1 MKKISL
7 ATLVVLIAPIA
18 LAKTTNDQTLYQEPT
33 FYVLGGA
40 GNAMFD
46 TEAKGATPLG
56 SISSKNDNSQ
66 NSYRVAAG
74 KMLRFGALELG
85 YSDFGDSTNTGGTA
99 LSGASFGVL
108 IIAPVGQSPFDFIL
122 RTDAYLLK
130 HQYRGNEE
138 TTIPGLGYGIGTRLN
153 WANGF
158 FVQAQYEGLFYKDGI
173 EGAAGGEV
181 KTLIHHPSIQLGI
194 AH

>member
-1 MKKISL
+1 MQSL
-7 ATLVVLIAPIA
+7 AVCLIR
-18 LAKTTNDQTLYQEPT
+18 
-33 FYVLGGA
+33 
-40 GNAMFD
+40 
-46 TEAKGATPLG
+46 
-56 SISSKNDNSQ
+56 SI
-66 NSYRVAAG
+66 
-74 KMLRFGALELG
+74 
-85 YSDFGDSTNTGGTA
+85 TA
-99 LSGASFGVL
+99 LKSS
-108 IIAPVGQSPFDFIL
+108 IAGWPPTCHRQSPFDLIL

-158 FVQAQYEGLFYKDGI
+158 FVQAQYEGLFYKDEI
-173 EGAAGGEV
+173 KGAAGGEV